1 MANKYVSPSKLS
13 LFLENLKAIF
23 SPLTHSHNVSDL
35 SDYVVDSE
43 LSSTSPNPVQ
53 NNVLDSEF
61 EAISD
66 AMTVLES
73 AIDDITAIP
82 DSEITA
88 LFSS

>member
-35 SDYVVDSE
+35 SDYVVYSE
-43 LSSTSPNPVQ
+43 LSSTSTNPVQ

>member
-43 LSSTSPNPVQ
+43 LSSTSTNPVQ
-53 NNVLDSEF
+53 NNVLYSEF

>member
-43 LSSTSPNPVQ
+43 LSSTSTNPVQ